1 VMLARGQGL
10 LPTEASAGRNP
21 LPGGR
26 GARGAGAGEPGSG
39 Y

>member
-1 VMLARGQGL
+1 MLARGQGL

-21 LPGGR
+21 LPGGS